1 FLARET
7 GGRQGRVASYSLRR
21 YDAGVALRHRTRD
34 LEIFHE
40 LVVADAYHP
49 PAPVIGLMTTLRR
62 PVILDLGANIGL
74 FGVMSRA
81 WWPAAQVIAYEPDRN
96 NLEVLEHCRR
106 LAGAEQ
112 AWRIVPAFAANEN
125 G

>member
-1 FLARET
+1 MTSGTERRGHGVTRLLKNRVTVAAKRSLAVRESLRFLARET

-62 PVILDLGANIGL
+62 PVI
-74 FGVMSRA
+74 
-81 WWPAAQVIAYEPDRN
+81 
-96 NLEVLEHCRR
+96 
-106 LAGAEQ
+106 
-112 AWRIVPAFAANEN
+112 
-125 G
+125 